1 MNKNKVIIGVLIVA
15 MMAYL
20 PPAVTNVQANI
31 PDMYPGGGSS
41 NGIISA
47 SCGQSYYGKDIFGAT
62 VLKGYFGA
70 CWEYNGSTGNI
81 VDKCTP
87 TARAHAIVPF
97 ITAVELG
104 KIGWTKQNGKNVAY
118 GDANYE
124 LYDVYPEQYYTE
136 VTVCSGGVAK
146 WSMHWG
152 QLE

>member
-1 MNKNKVIIGVLIVA
+1 MDKNKVIIGVLIVA
-15 MMAYL
+15 MFAMMAYL
-20 PPAVTNVQANI
+20 PSAVTNVQANM

-47 SCGQSYYGKDIFGAT
+47 SCGQSYYGKDIFS
-62 VLKGYFGA
+62 A
-70 CWEYNGSTGNI
+70 CWEYNGCTGNI

-124 LYDVYPEQYYTE
+124 LYDVYPEQYYTQ